1 MSLEF
6 AQHEA
11 AEIGNALLHN
21 KLVVDAAILGIG
33 AIVVYGLG
41 KLFYNKVIAN

>member
-6 AQHEA
+6 VEHEA
-11 AEIGNALLHN
+11 VEIGNALLHN
-21 KLVVDAAILGIG
+21 KFVVDAAILGIG

-41 KLFYNKVIAN
+41 KLFYNKVVGN